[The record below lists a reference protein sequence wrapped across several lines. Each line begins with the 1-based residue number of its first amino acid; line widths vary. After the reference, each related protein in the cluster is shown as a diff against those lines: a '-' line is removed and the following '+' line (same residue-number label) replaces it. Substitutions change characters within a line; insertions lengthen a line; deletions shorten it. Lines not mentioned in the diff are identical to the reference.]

1 LRHFLETKAGKEMDK
16 AKRKTDTDD
25 RFEIRLSGSGGQG
38 MIFAGMILAEAIGI
52 NDGKNVVQTQ
62 SYGPEAR
69 GGASRSDVV
78 VSSREI
84 FYPKTIKLD
93 LLLCLTQ
100 EACDTYHQALK
111 EDAVL
116 IVDSDS
122 VSQLPACE
130 VAAFPFSQLARDSVG
145 TPMVANIIALGT
157 IAGLTKIV
165 SRKGLMETVQRRAP
179 KGTEEKN
186 LKALEIG
193 FELAQKKRGRKPR

>member
-1 LRHFLETKAGKEMDK
+1 MEK
-16 AKRKTDTDD
+16 AKRKIETDD

-38 MIFAGMILAEAIGI
+38 MVFAGMILAEAIGI

-78 VSSREI
+78 VSSKDI
-84 FYPKTIKLD
+84 YYPKPIKLD

-100 EACDTYHQALK
+100 ESCDTYHQALK
-111 EDAVL
+111 EDGLL
-116 IVDSDS
+116 IVDSDL

-130 VAAFPFSQLARDSVG
+130 VHAFPFIQLARDCIG
-145 TPMVANIIALGT
+145 TPMVANVIALGS
-157 IAGLTKIV
+157 IAGLAKIA
-165 SRKGLMETVQRRAP
+165 SKKGLMEAVQRRAP

-186 LKALEIG
+186 LKALEMG
-193 FELAQKKRGRKPR
+193 FELARKKRGKKSH

>member
-1 LRHFLETKAGKEMDK
+1 MDK
-16 AKRKTDTDD
+16 AKKKTDVDD

-38 MIFAGMILAEAIGI
+38 MIFAGMVLAEAIGI

-78 VSSREI
+78 VSSKEI
-84 FYPKTIKLD
+84 FYPKPIKLD

-100 EACDTYHQALK
+100 EACDTYHQELK
-111 EDAVL
+111 EDGVMV
-116 IVDSDS
+116 VDSGL
-122 VSQLPACE
+122 VTQCPIGE
-130 VAAFPFSQLARDSVG
+130 IYGFPFTQLARDQVG
-145 TPMVANIIALGT
+145 TPMVANVIALGT

-165 SRKGLMETVQRRAP
+165 SKKGLSEAVQRRAP
-179 KGTEEKN
+179 RGTEEKN

-193 FELAQKKRGRKPR
+193 FELARKKRARKPH

>member
-1 LRHFLETKAGKEMDK
+1 MDK
-16 AKRKTDTDD
+16 TKKKIDTDD

-38 MIFAGMILAEAIGI
+38 MIFAGMVLAEAIGI
-52 NDGKNVVQTQ
+52 NDGRNVVQTQ

-78 VSSREI
+78 ISSKEI

-100 EACDTYHQALK
+100 EACDIYHQALK
-111 EDAVL
+111 EDGIL
-116 IVDSDS
+116 IVDSGL
-122 VSQLPACE
+122 VGQLPAGE
-130 VAAFPFSQLARDSVG
+130 VHAFPFTQLARDRIG
-145 TPMVANIIALGT
+145 TPMVANVIALGT
-157 IAGLTKIV
+157 IASLTKTV
-165 SRKGLMETVQRRAP
+165 SKKGLSEAVQRRAP

-193 FELAQKKRGRKPR
+193 FELAQKKRGRKPH